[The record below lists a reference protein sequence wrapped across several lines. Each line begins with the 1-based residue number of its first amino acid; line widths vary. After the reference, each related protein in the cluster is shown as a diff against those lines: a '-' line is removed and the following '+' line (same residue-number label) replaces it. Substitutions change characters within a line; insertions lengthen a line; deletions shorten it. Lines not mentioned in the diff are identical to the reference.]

1 LFAAYAK
8 FEIFGNALGH
18 VSWRSLALVSTVK
31 WRMNGAW
38 GFAAV
43 CSKNSRLSGTFRS
56 ISTMCAQRHI
66 NEGLLRP
73 SSLFTGNKP
82 FLRVLHYLL
91 GILGWS
97 VNDGIFSKLSKAL
110 WKSIVLPD
118 GAYVLHDEIC
128 IYAMYGV
135 AAENWLA

>member
-1 LFAAYAK
+1 VLGDLPRFAVK
-8 FEIFGNALGH
+8 IVG
-18 VSWRSLALVSTVK
+18 LV
-31 WRMNGAW
+31 A
-38 GFAAV
+38 
-43 CSKNSRLSGTFRS
+43 LSGRFPRCVLNV
-56 ISTMCAQRHI
+56 ILMQDFFDPPP
-66 NEGLLRP
+66 LL
-73 SSLFTGNKP
+73 TGNKP
-82 FLRVLHYLL
+82 FLRVPHYLW